1 MVNKSIPYQSFCWVI
16 GTTSFRTAKLNF
28 KIEAQLLLLD
38 EFYNEVIK
46 KSKWNWNNEL
56 QEKYYD
62 FMKNKSFLTGEA
74 KRKDKDAREKTS
86 GLVDIGLITE
96 DRLITDAGREL
107 LKITS
112 SGDFETNNVFN
123 INRDSFIYLKQLLKT
138 SIDVSGSIVRPFIAV
153 VKCLTEL
160 EFLSYDEFT
169 YFVPLI
175 RDEESAKQ
183 IISDIKLYREGK
195 ILPEEIIYKRL
206 MQMENYKLAQEEFI
220 TSDVDENLICLVG
233 MNRKSRSY
241 DKPYYKLYENLKKV
255 FLDGKSDY
263 ESLLNS
269 AKNINQ
275 KPGTLWRSLLFKTTN
290 IGVVRKNGKSSI
302 HKQCPFMNCKNETE
316 LKEVFFKHL
325 HVFKA
330 MATLSDYFDLN
341 RRYFNITDVLIFE
354 DRMIKLDMIPKYY
367 FKEIID
373 VLYTETFSRDNNLRS
388 DVQLET
394 ISEAFKLDISKVYAA
409 LSKDLGITIKN
420 PEQATTYV
428 NDERYRRFNTLIDKK
443 FNDSVLIELLNCFEQ
458 RDDKRIEELV
468 TDEAAVPTIFEYIL
482 GIIWYKVSERQGNIL
497 DFMKLSLE
505 ANLLPK
511 THAAGGY
518 ADIIYEYEAC
528 TSYPKHSLLL
538 EATLADGN
546 NQRRM
551 EMEPVSRHLGDYRIR
566 FNNPFDYSLFVST
579 YLDDNVVN
587 DFRYR
592 KIIPYK
598 RDNETIT
605 GMKIISMDTDSL
617 KKIIENKVKY
627 KYLYEVFDKYHEMPL
642 ETLDWH
648 DGMIKEAT
656 GEYKA

>member
-16 GTTSFRTAKLNF
+16 GTTSFRTAKLNL

-38 EFYNEVIK
+38 EFYNEAIK

-233 MNRKSRSY
+233 VNRKSRSY

-255 FLDGKSDY
+255 FLDGESNY
-263 ESLLNS
+263 ELLLNS

-275 KPGTLWRSLLFKTTN
+275 KPGTLWRNLLFQTTN

-302 HKQCPFMNCKNETE
+302 NKLCPFINCKNETE
-316 LKEVFFKHL
+316 LKEVFFKYL

-409 LSKDLGITIKN
+409 LSKDLGITIKSS
-420 PEQATTYV
+420 EQAAIYI

-579 YLDDNVVN
+579 YLDKNVIS

-592 KIIPYK
+592 KIIPYT
-598 RDNETIT
+598 RDEETIT